1 MDRAS
6 MHELSLVR
14 KLDSV
19 QTACCS
25 LFQATAPRK
34 QPWQRFL
41 LAFTSI
47 GSLMCSRATTKWF
60 VGFKLCH
67 TVSSCLS
74 RRPPTMS
81 PTCATT
87 KHVQS
92 MWNHVDQPETEREF
106 GCLKVQYWHGMT
118 WPYLCTASSVIFHP
132 LSSHRIPNETSWNP
146 IGSPLQSHLPVP
158 FPCLIWNTC
167 KCLSAR
173 SHTSPGL
180 GMGFHV
186 SMGWAYNLAKS
197 GCHLSMGY
205 VWICVYMYTYI

>member
-1 MDRAS
+1 

-19 QTACCS
+19 QAACCS

-92 MWNHVDQPETEREF
+92 MWNHVDQPETERERERVWM
-106 GCLKVQYWHGMT
+106 LKSTILTWHDMAIS
-118 WPYLCTASSVIFHP
+118 LHSIF
-132 LSSHRIPNETSWNP
+132 R
-146 IGSPLQSHLPVP
+146 HLPSIIIP
-158 FPCLIWNTC
+158 
-167 KCLSAR
+167 SD
-173 SHTSPGL
+173 S
-180 GMGFHV
+180 
-186 SMGWAYNLAKS
+186 
-197 GCHLSMGY
+197 
-205 VWICVYMYTYI
+205 